1 MNRNVVSFI
10 IVLLITTVFIAWDA
24 AAQTGDDLEKKL
36 DTVSGQEKVELLN
49 KLAGDN
55 VTYHTQKSLDFANRA
70 LELAKETG
78 DRSGEAQ
85 ALRHIGTA
93 YRVLDDYPKAIE
105 YHKKSLQLFEELK
118 DKRSVGLLLRH
129 TAVDYWSQSNYP
141 KALEY
146 LERALK
152 IFEELDFKVA
162 IGSCYNIIGVIN
174 DDLTKLD
181 EALKYYLKSLKINEE
196 IDDKPGIAMALGNIG
211 VVYRKLQKFDES
223 LKYQKKALAIEE
235 SLNNKEG
242 IARALTNIGV
252 VLDSKEQYRE
262 ALDYYLRSLKIKR
275 EIGNKRNI
283 SSSLGNIAN
292 VYTLL
297 GQYDKAVEYFNESLK
312 INEDN
317 GYKRGIAL
325 TLRDFGYFYSD
336 QGKYAEA
343 LRHFERGIKIA
354 KEIEADGELN
364 DLYFYTASV
373 YEKKEDYKKALEYF
387 VLYLH
392 VHDKI
397 VNEASKTKIAELQ
410 TVYETEKKEKEIA
423 LLEKNS
429 EIQKLTLSREK
440 FKANALI
447 VGFVLLLIIALLLLK
462 RYLYLFAFWKRKSII
477 GHYRILGEIGSGGM
491 GIVYKAS
498 PVMEKEKTVALKVI
512 RDEYSKDPLHRKR
525 FLNEARMVDQ
535 MDHPNIVKVYER
547 GESDERLF
555 IAMEMLQGRS
565 LAEIIR
571 DHELLPINHCVS
583 IMAQMVDAVAKIH
596 SKGIVHRDLKPEN
609 IMILDTLDN
618 EDNKPTAKLLDFGL
632 AKTRSLTRLTETG
645 EILGTINYLPPE
657 RISHQDFSAAGDIYS
672 LGVVFYEMFT
682 VEKPFLGETPIDII
696 RQILE
701 KEPVEP
707 SSFRPDIPGDL
718 SALIME
724 MMNKEPGKRPTE
736 EVILTHVNHYR

>member
-1 MNRNVVSFI
+1 MIKKAVLFI
-10 IVLLITTVFIAWDA
+10 IVFVLTAIFFMGRI
-24 AAQTGDDLEKKL
+24 AAQTGAGDDPEKKL
-36 DTVSGQEKVELLN
+36 ETVSGKEKVELLN
-49 KLAGDN
+49 ELADDN
-55 VTYHTQKSLDFANRA
+55 VSFHPQKSLDFANRA
-70 LELAKETG
+70 LELAKEID
-78 DRSGEAQ
+78 DRGGEAQ
-85 ALRHIGTA
+85 ALRHMGTA

-105 YHKKSLQLFEELK
+105 YHKKSLELFEALK
-118 DKRSVGLLLRH
+118 NKRAVGLLLRH

-146 LERALK
+146 LERAII

-162 IGSCYNIIGVIN
+162 LGSCYNIIGVIN
-174 DDLTKLD
+174 DDLTKMD

-196 IDDKPGIAMALGNIG
+196 IDNKRGIAMALGNVG
-211 VVYRKLQKFDES
+211 VVYRKLHKYDES
-223 LKYQKKALAIEE
+223 LEYQEKALAIEE
-235 SLNNKEG
+235 SIENKEG

-252 VLDSKEQYRE
+252 VLDSKEQYPE

-283 SSSLGNIAN
+283 YSSLGNIAN
-292 VYTLL
+292 VYTLM
-297 GQYDKAVEYFNESLK
+297 GEYDKAVGYFEEALK

-317 GYKRGIAL
+317 GNKRGIAIC
-325 TLRDFGYFYSD
+325 LRDLGYFYSEQD
-336 QGKYAEA
+336 KYAEA

-364 DLYFYTASV
+364 DLYYYTAQV
-373 YEKKEDYKKALEYF
+373 YEKKKDYKNAMEYF
-387 VLYLH
+387 VLYLR

-397 VNEASKTKIAELQ
+397 VNEVSSTKIGELQ
-410 TVYETEKKEKEIA
+410 TIYETEKKEKEIA
-423 LLEKNS
+423 LLEKNG
-429 EIQKLTLSREK
+429 EIRELILSREK
-440 FKANALI
+440 FKANAFI
-447 VGFVLLLIIALLLLK
+447 VGFVLVLIIALLLFK
-462 RYLYLFAFWKRKSII
+462 KYLYLFAFWKRKNYI

-512 RDEYSKDPLHRKR
+512 RDEYTKDPLHRKR

-571 DHELLPINHCVS
+571 NHERLPINHCIS
-583 IMAQMVDAVAKIH
+583 IMGQMVDAVAKIH
-596 SKGIVHRDLKPEN
+596 SRGIVHRDLKPEN
-609 IMILDTLDN
+609 IMILDTENN
-618 EDNKPTAKLLDFGL
+618 EPAAKLLDFGL
-632 AKTRSLTRLTETG
+632 ARTQSLTRLTETG

-696 RQILE
+696 KQILE

-707 SSFRPDIPGDL
+707 FSFRPDIPGDL
-718 SALIME
+718 NTLIME
-724 MMNKEPGKRPTE
+724 MMNKEPGKRPSE
-736 EVILTHVNHYR
+736 DVVLTRVNDHR